1 MNNNISPIQYDNN
14 VKYIDTNNERGSN
27 NEIMP
32 TQIGIFQHKLAS
44 KKTKITSTGEDV
56 EILEPWC
63 FTTANIKL
71 LSLWK
76 TE

>member
-1 MNNNISPIQYDNN
+1 MIGFPSFLRLNNTPFYVYTTFYVIIQLPMNTWDDNSQN
-14 VKYIDTNNERGSN
+14 
-27 NEIMP
+27 
-32 TQIGIFQHKLAS
+32 Q